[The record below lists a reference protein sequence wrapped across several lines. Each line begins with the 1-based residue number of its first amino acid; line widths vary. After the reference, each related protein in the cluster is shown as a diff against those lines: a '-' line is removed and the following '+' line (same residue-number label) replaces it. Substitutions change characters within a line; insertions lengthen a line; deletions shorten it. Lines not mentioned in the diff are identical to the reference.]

1 MFDKKGT
8 LLETGQEVNV
18 PSPNP
23 DGSDIWNFEFNGIV
37 EDVLEDRG
45 TAIVLDN
52 DGDFFEVEGDRLKI
66 VNE

>member
-8 LLETGQEVNV
+8 LLEKGQEVQV

-23 DGSDIWNFEFNGIV
+23 DGTDIWNFGFNGIV

-45 TAIVLDN
+45 TAIVVDG
-52 DGDFFEVEGDRLKI
+52 DGDFFEVEADRLT
-66 VNE
+66 VAE